1 MDNENLESIEKE
13 MDSQRKR
20 MYNEY
25 EIQMKIENRYNRNWS
40 NYFKTITQH
49 SELILKYRELLNDDG
64 EK

>member
-13 MDSQRKR
+13 MARQIER

-49 SELILKYRELLNDDG
+49 SELMLKYRALLKDEG
-64 EK
+64 E